1 MKKTLHSSVLVLF
14 VFVFGIS
21 SCKKDAQEPND
32 EEVITTLKINFVP
45 VGGGNTV
52 SFQYDDP
59 DGPGGNAPTKD
70 DITLAPNKTYSVT
83 LELLNKTT
91 NPVEDIT
98 EEIEEEADAHRFY
111 YEVASGSNITISGL
125 DNDPN
130 GVPLGLT
137 STWTTSGATTTG
149 KVKITLRHYPA
160 TPPGKA
166 ANDLVTSTK
175 SATDIEVEFNSKIQ

>member
-1 MKKTLHSSVLVLF
+1 
-14 VFVFGIS
+14 
-21 SCKKDAQEPND
+21 
-32 EEVITTLKINFVP
+32 
-45 VGGGNTV
+45 VGGGNSV

-83 LELLNKTT
+83 LQLLNKTT

-130 GVPLGLT
+130 GVPLGVT
-137 STWTTSGATTTG
+137 STWTTTGAATTG

-166 ANDLVTSTK
+166 ANDLVTSSK